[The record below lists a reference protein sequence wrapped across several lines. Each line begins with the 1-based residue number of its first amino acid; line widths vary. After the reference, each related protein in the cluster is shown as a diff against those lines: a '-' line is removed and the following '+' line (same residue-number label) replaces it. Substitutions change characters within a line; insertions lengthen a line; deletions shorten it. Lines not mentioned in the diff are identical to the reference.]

1 MTSLDDS
8 KNIYIFI
15 TTFLEKH
22 GSDKM
27 LEMWNDPSNMQAFN
41 KVLIDTVKH
50 NMSKKKESKKEKE
63 SKKDSKK
70 DSSKKKPKRAKSAY
84 IYFCSDKRAN
94 VKDKNDNIKAS
105 EIKALLGEMWKDL
118 KNDEDRSHEMEKYTK
133 LADDDKARY
142 NEEIKHCIASSDNEF
157 LVAKKGSKKDPNAP
171 KRNNTAYIYF
181 CSNRRPDAKSKLGDN
196 VKATEVT
203 KLLGKMW
210 KELKEDDDR
219 SDEMEMYTNLAAYDK
234 ARYVSENQTKKARK
248 KKSDNVNKKGKSAYI
263 YFCSDKRADV
273 KNELGKDAKTTD
285 VTALLCKMWK
295 ELKEDDDRSDEMEKY
310 TKMAVEDKSRYEEEI
325 KKVVDSTD
333 DKDKPV
339 VKKSKKIVDD
349 TKPAKCK
356 TGYTYFCQS
365 NRDSVKH
372 DNPEMKATEVT
383 KELTRLWKELSDED
397 KQEWID
403 STKRI

>member
-15 TTFLEKH
+15 TTFLEEH
-22 GSDKM
+22 GSDEM
-27 LEMWNDPSNMQAFN
+27 LEKWNDPSNMQAFN
-41 KVLIDTVKH
+41 QVLLSAANAVKRDS
-50 NMSKKKESKKEKE
+50 NKKI
-63 SKKDSKK
+63 KDP
-70 DSSKKKPKRAKSAY
+70 KKPKRGRSAYICFCTKNREAAKKALGDGAKATEVTAKLGEMWRLLKESKNASDKKALVALELEAAEDKTRYNEEIKDYIAPSDDELLASKKGSKKKSDKDPDAPKRNKTAY
-84 IYFCSDKRAN
+84 IYFCSDKR
-94 VKDKNDNIKAS
+94 
-105 EIKALLGEMWKDL
+105 
-118 KNDEDRSHEMEKYTK
+118 
-133 LADDDKARY
+133 
-142 NEEIKHCIASSDNEF
+142 
-157 LVAKKGSKKDPNAP
+157 
-171 KRNNTAYIYF
+171 
-181 CSNRRPDAKSKLGDN
+181 PDAKSELGDDA
-196 VKATEVT
+196 KATEVT
-203 KLLGKMW
+203 ALLGKMW